1 MVAHSNS
8 AQIEIDELFGLT
20 EKHLLPIADSQL
32 KIHRLAQDAF
42 VEMQQAAQLD
52 GIQISA
58 ASAYRSF
65 DRQLLIWNAKATGQR
80 DCLDDQGNC
89 IDMAGLTDLDR
100 VKAIMR
106 FSALPGASRH
116 HWGTDLDIY
125 DRAAVSEDYQLQLVQ
140 AEYSEGGPFAKLD
153 QWLADRALDFGFAR
167 PYLNDQGGIASE
179 AWHISYLSVA
189 QNYEST
195 LDLDQLASHLS
206 SIEFELKSAILN
218 NLQYL
223 FERYIQIT

>member
-20 EKHLLPIADSQL
+20 ERHLVPIANSDLQ
-32 KIHRLAQDAF
+32 IHRLAQPAF
-42 VEMQQAAQLD
+42 VEMQKAAQLD
-52 GIQISA
+52 AIQVSA

-89 IDMAGLTDLDR
+89 IDMTKLTDLDR
-100 VKAIMR
+100 IKAIMR

-125 DRAAVSEDYQLQLVQ
+125 DQAAVSEDYQLQLVQ
-140 AEYSEGGPFAKLD
+140 AEYSEGGPFEKLD
-153 QWLADRALDFGFAR
+153 HWLNDRAAEFGFTR
-167 PYLNDQGGIASE
+167 PYLKDQGGIAAE

-189 QNYEST
+189 QNYESA
-195 LDLDQLASHLS
+195 LDLDQLASHLN
-206 SIEFELKSAILN
+206 SIEFELKSAVLN